1 MKKILVLT
9 DFSDPAWN
17 ALFTA
22 LKLHEGRRCHFYL
35 LHTYEPS
42 FAGVLGQKTK
52 KRVGVLYDSLA
63 EYTEREL
70 HKIEDYLGEHH
81 REPGHSFETV
91 SRAEDLVDGIQKM
104 IREQDIDL
112 IVMGTKGATGAKE
125 VFMGSNAVK
134 VIRKVRNSPILVVP
148 TEHDFKLLHAVV
160 FPTDFTH
167 HYDPYELKP
176 LIDLAKAWEA
186 KIIVYQVG
194 QEFDLSSEQ
203 IANKALLEKR
213 LEGAVIDFRKGVM
226 QSTIEAAIMDFT
238 EASDADMIALIH
250 YQHTFMERLTHEPV
264 IKNIGFHSK
273 LPLLVLPDL

>member
-42 FAGVLGQKTK
+42 FAGVLGQKAK

-63 EYTEREL
+63 EYTEQEL

-81 REPGHSFETV
+81 HESGHSFETV

-125 VFMGSNAVK
+125 VFMGSNAVN
-134 VIRKVRNSPILVVP
+134 VIRKVRNCPILVVP
-148 TEHDFKLLHAVV
+148 SEHDFKLLHAVV

-167 HYDPYELKP
+167 HYDPHELKP

>member
-42 FAGVLGQKTK
+42 FAGVLGQKAK